1 MNDNSYNNLSEYNLP
16 DNWSEETATSFDQLT
31 DAVKSINTTMRVSA
45 MKAINRIMTVR
56 NYIIGYY
63 IVEYEQ
69 KGSDRANYGEGLLKR
84 LEQSVNEKGLNE
96 TLFKIARNFYL
107 NYPQVR
113 EYLLNPKSAT
123 PSHFLGKN
131 PTNSTEFITPA
142 QEILTKL
149 SFSHI
154 REILTVDDKLG
165 RFFYELECIKCCW
178 SVKELRRQIKT
189 NLFFRSGMS
198 LKPELLIQ
206 GTEHNAEVQLSIKEP
221 YTFEF
226 LGLKFDA
233 LSESDLEKALLAN
246 LKDFILELGK
256 GFCFEACQK
265 RMIIDDEYYF
275 CDLVFYNRILHCNVI
290 IELKDDEFKHS
301 DLSQLNAY
309 VSYFREN
316 EMHPGDNPPVGIL
329 LCTHK
334 GKKMVEYALA
344 GLDNKLF
351 VSTYMLTLPDAETL
365 EKFIIDEL
373 KKA

>member
-1 MNDNSYNNLSEYNLP
+1 MNDNSYNSLSEYNLP

-96 TLFKIARNFYL
+96 TLFKNCRKFYL
-107 NYPQVR
+107 DYPQVR
-113 EYLLNPKSAT
+113 EYLLLQKSPT
-123 PSHFLGKN
+123 PSDFSAQN
-131 PTNSTEFITPA
+131 PTNSIIYITPA
-142 QEILTKL
+142 QKLLSNL

-154 REILTVDDKLG
+154 VEILTVDDKLG

-256 GFCFEACQK
+256 GFCFEASQK